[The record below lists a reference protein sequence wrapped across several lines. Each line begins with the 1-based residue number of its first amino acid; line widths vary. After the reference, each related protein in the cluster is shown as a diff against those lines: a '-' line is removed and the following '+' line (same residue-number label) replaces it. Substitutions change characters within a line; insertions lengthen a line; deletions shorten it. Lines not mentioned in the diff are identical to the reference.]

1 MNDVRVSKT
10 DLRAKLEANR
20 QAHVEAFAAVWSG
33 FQKKAETQAHEMYQA
48 IIDARQGDHLRLSLS
63 LVVPENH
70 EDDYTRALEMLDW
83 EQDDIVVLQQ
93 HEFAQLVQD
102 DWGWK
107 RAFATTGM
115 AYVGDTGQYPG
126 LR

>member
-1 MNDVRVSKT
+1 MNDVRVLKA
-10 DLRAKLEANR
+10 DLAAKLEANR
-20 QAHVEAFAAVWSG
+20 KAHVEAFAAVWAA
-33 FQKKAETQAHEMYQA
+33 FQKKAEAQAHDLYQQ

-70 EDDYTRALEMLDW
+70 EDDYTRAIEMLEW
-83 EQDDIVVLQQ
+83 EQGDIVVLQE

-107 RAFATTGM
+107 RQFVTTGF
-115 AYVGDTGQYPG
+115 AYMGDSSGLPG
-126 LR
+126 LQ